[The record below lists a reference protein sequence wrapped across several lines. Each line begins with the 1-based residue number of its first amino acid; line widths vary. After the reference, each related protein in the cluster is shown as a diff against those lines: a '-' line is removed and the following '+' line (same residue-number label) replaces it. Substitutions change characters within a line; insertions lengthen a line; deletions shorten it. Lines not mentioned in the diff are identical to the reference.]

1 MSIFSCLLSMFSKE
15 LFFQDISG
23 QLFLNIH
30 LIAIPVGYQYC
41 KTLDSFPE
49 CQLKLSWGFYYYFE
63 NIWHNLT
70 SGISFNLLPSFK
82 IERAYVRFLLMYLNI
97 YLPPRIRPFIWE
109 NLGYQKKSCGGM
121 LWFQNLK
128 PPQAFFC
135 ELWETLLKILLGK
148 LSYTSLYP
156 TKWLWFTG
164 TTLWNNRNHCHPFSD
179 KITTH
184 HSMHLTKPILEERPI
199 NTATT

>member
-49 CQLKLSWGFYYYFE
+49 CQLKLNWGFYYYFE

-109 NLGYQKKSCGGM
+109 NLGYQKKK
-121 LWFQNLK
+121 LWWYALISESEATADVFLWVVRNFTKDPFGKAFIHLLVSYQVIMVHRNNSMKQSQPLPSIFWQN
-128 PPQAFFC
+128 
-135 ELWETLLKILLGK
+135 
-148 LSYTSLYP
+148 
-156 TKWLWFTG
+156 
-164 TTLWNNRNHCHPFSD
+164 NNSPLNAPY
-179 KITTH
+179 
-184 HSMHLTKPILEERPI
+184 
-199 NTATT
+199 

>member
-1 MSIFSCLLSMFSKE
+1 MIPKQNMLVFYSVCSEKFYISWKTSPMESCFLKRSALIVYNCFFKKDFIMSIFSCLLSMFSKE

-49 CQLKLSWGFYYYFE
+49 CQLKLNWGFYYYFE

-97 YLPPRIRPFIWE
+97 YLPPGIRPFIWE
-109 NLGYQKKSCGGM
+109 NLGYQKKSCSGM
-121 LWFQNLK
+121 L
-128 PPQAFFC
+128 
-135 ELWETLLKILLGK
+135 
-148 LSYTSLYP
+148 
-156 TKWLWFTG
+156 
-164 TTLWNNRNHCHPFSD
+164 
-179 KITTH
+179 
-184 HSMHLTKPILEERPI
+184 
-199 NTATT
+199 